1 MGRLI
6 DKAKNSLSE
15 RFGDETIRKGN
26 FGAREKDAED
36 QSSTRPSKR
45 RKKLPKDGQ
54 MNTSEIQ
61 EVESDLAENFE
72 FDEPQDAYDFPEEAP
87 SALDGETLSKLSN
100 DQGQSVGDILKSMKI
115 SETFTIGEDILF
127 VDEELRNQ
135 SFNTQAPVGYD
146 MGEVDFFV
154 TRVQKTVA
162 EYVRLL
168 RQRNVDVVGLAGKI
182 SDLLVDLNNFRFNA
196 EVANGINIMATG
208 GDEDS
213 LAVELQEARSRLR
226 QAQDELA
233 AYRSGGYDAEPDQ
246 NELAILRDELAVER
260 RGREKAEAEAQDLRA
275 HLVLIEEEYNI
286 EIFSDHGEIEA
297 SATNGYDAYTQQ
309 SNEQFQQS
317 SETMRV
323 EQELDAE
330 EQNYQQVG
338 RDHWLPNADDESL
351 PELEDEALPGFDDE
365 QDYYAEDPSPVQ
377 NYDQASYG
385 QPAYEESLPDDDED
399 YSFEEIA
406 LDSFDGNTPGGFD
419 QIDENYEDSAFA
431 PNPYQNLDEFI
442 EDNLDGFPDGTG
454 QPESDDEPN
463 EFDFPRSI

>member
-1 MGRLI
+1 MGLF

-26 FGAREKDAED
+26 FGAREEELENQEPAKT
-36 QSSTRPSKR
+36 SR
-45 RKKLPKDGQ
+45 RKKKLPRDGQ
-54 MNTSEIQ
+54 LNSTEIQ

-72 FDEPQDAYDFPEEAP
+72 FDENQDTYDFPEEAP
-87 SALDGETLSKLSN
+87 SALDGATLSKLSN

-135 SFNTQAPVGYD
+135 SFNSQAPVGYD

-168 RQRNVDVVGLAGKI
+168 RLRNSDVETLAGKI
-182 SDLLVDLNNFRFNA
+182 SDLSVDLNNFRFNA

-213 LAVELQEARSRLR
+213 LAVELQETRSRLKR
-226 QAQDELA
+226 AEEELA
-233 AYRSGGYDAEPDQ
+233 TYRNGGYNTEPDQ
-246 NELAILRDELAVER
+246 NELAILHDEIAVER
-260 RGREKAEAEAQDLRA
+260 RGRQKAEAEAQDLRA
-275 HLVLIEEEYNI
+275 HLVLIEEEYDI
-286 EIFSDHGEIEA
+286 EIFSDRGEIDTPA
-297 SATNGYDAYTQQ
+297 GGGYESYAQQ
-309 SNEQFQQS
+309 SAGQFQQS
-317 SETMRV
+317 TETMRV

-338 RDHWLPNADDESL
+338 RDHWLPNADDDESL

-365 QDYYAEDPSPVQ
+365 PGYYADDQPYEQ
-377 NYDQASYG
+377 NYSQAGY
-385 QPAYEESLPDDDED
+385 QDKTAYDESLPDDGED
-399 YSFEEIA
+399 YSFEEIP
-406 LDSFDGNTPGGFD
+406 LDSFDGNAPGGFD
-419 QIDENYEDSAFA
+419 QEAESYEDSAFA

-454 QPESDDEPN
+454 QQEPSEADDFE
-463 EFDFPRSI
+463 FPRSI